1 MPSNQNEEKQGFRR
15 EFLRRM
21 FDLSLAA
28 FGLVAALAWNE
39 AIQDLFKKYIPE
51 GSTLTARF
59 VYAIVVTLIAVLVTM
74 QLGALAGR
82 LDQQNKVNDRK
93 ERR

>member
-1 MPSNQNEEKQGFRR
+1 
-15 EFLRRM
+15 M